1 MSKIKQLN
9 KETINLISAGEVIEN
24 PSDILKELLENSID
38 AGATEVSIDIK
49 NSGITLLQV
58 TDNGCGI
65 EKEDLLFCLE
75 KYTTSKLESIDDLLT
90 INSFGFRG
98 EALSSINSVSKLKIT
113 SSVDDSGKAYF
124 VENLNVK
131 ETSSKKGTKI
141 EIRDL
146 FYNLPVRKKYLKSNS
161 VEFSKLYDIFLANVF
176 LNPQITFKFNSE
188 KKKIIFPKTNYENR
202 LLQVFDK
209 DMKEKGIFIDISND
223 FFKLKGIISNPSN
236 QIYFPTNFLFIN
248 KRFVYSPQIY
258 KVITDAY
265 KDYLMVQQ
273 KPFFILFFEIDSRT
287 VDVNVHPKKRVVKL
301 LNEMLFLS
309 ELKKELN
316 IILEKELGKSTPQIN
331 SLNDYFKMDVSSNK
345 FEYAKSNE
353 FSNTNFSKNTK
364 YTVNDYYKPTQ
375 SIFNSDDFNNQN
387 LPVLFE
393 HKITRFVGQLHN
405 TYIVCETKDG
415 VLFIDQHA
423 ADERIN
429 LEKNRKE
436 IIFTKQNLIS
446 ELHLPY
452 LSEAHKAILV
462 NNKFKLN
469 ELGFNYIFKDNN
481 FYLTTLPLF
490 LDKYLDENIFLNIL
504 EDIKENT
511 NTVEK
516 LKDNLLKLKSCKQS
530 IKANQELTLPQQIEL
545 IKKLNLCKDKGIC
558 AHGRPTIIYFSKS
571 ELEKLFKRIV

>member
-1 MSKIKQLN
+1 MGKIKQLS

-38 AGATEVSIDIK
+38 AKATEITVDVK
-49 NSGITLLQV
+49 DAGISLLQV
-58 TDNGCGI
+58 TDNGFGV
-65 EKEDLLFCLE
+65 ERDDLLFCLE

-98 EALSSINSVSKLKIT
+98 EALSSINAVSKLKIT

-124 VENLNVK
+124 VENLDVK
-131 ETSSKKGTKI
+131 ETSFKKGTKI

-188 KKKIIFPKTNYENR
+188 KKKVIFPKTNYENR
-202 LLQVFDK
+202 LLQVFGTDIK
-209 DMKEKGIFIDISND
+209 SKGIFIDISND
-223 FFKLKGIISNPSN
+223 FFKLKGVISNPSN

-258 KVITDAY
+258 KIITEAY
-265 KDYLMVQQ
+265 KDYLMIQQ

-316 IILEKELGKSTPQIN
+316 IILEKNLGKSTPQIN
-331 SLNDYFKMDVSSNK
+331 SLNDYFKMDNPSNK
-345 FEYAKSNE
+345 FEYDKNKAL
-353 FSNTNFSKNTK
+353 SNTNFSRNTK

-375 SIFNSDDFNNQN
+375 SIFNSETTDREE
-387 LPVLFE
+387 LPTLFE

-405 TYIVCETKDG
+405 TYIVCETKEG

-429 LEKNRKE
+429 LEKNRQKVTFE
-436 IIFTKQNLIS
+436 KQNLIS
-446 ELHLPY
+446 ELPLPY
-452 LSEAHKAILV
+452 LSEAHKDILL
-462 NNKFKLN
+462 NNKLKLN
-469 ELGFNYIFKDNN
+469 ELGFNYVYKDNK
-481 FYLTTLPLF
+481 FYLTTLALF
-490 LDKYLDENIFLNIL
+490 LDKYLDKNMFINIL
-504 EDIKENT
+504 EDIKEST
-511 NTVEK
+511 NTVDK

-530 IKANQELTLPQQIEL
+530 IKANQELTLPEQIQL